1 MNFTSDWH
9 SYTIPI
15 WEAVV
20 LPRLKPG
27 PRRML
32 ELGSY
37 EGRSAAWALD
47 NVVAGGELV
56 CVDSWKVADIEARFD
71 ENVGSRVTKI
81 KGHITSVLV
90 GMASAGERFDII
102 YVDGDHDG
110 AAVLENAVL
119 AWMLLARGGLMVF
132 DDYRYHIPQQ
142 FAVGKIDTHF
152 GIDAF
157 LTCYCLRMQILHRAA
172 QVIVAKV

>member
-9 SYTIPI
+9 SHTIPI

-47 NVVAGGELV
+47 NVVAGGELA
-56 CVDSWKVADIEARFD
+56 CVDTWSVRGTESRFD
-71 ENVGSRVTKI
+71 QNVGGRAKKI

-90 GMASAGERFDII
+90 GMADAGERFDVI
-102 YVDGDHDG
+102 YIDGDHDG

-119 AWMLLARGGLMVF
+119 SWMLLPPGGILVF
-132 DDYRYHIPQQ
+132 DDYRYVNPQQ
-142 FAVGKIDTHF
+142 WAVGRIDPHF

-157 LTCYCLRMQILHRAA
+157 LTCYCLKMQILHRAA
-172 QVIVAKV
+172 QVIVVKV

>member
-20 LPRLKPG
+20 LPRLKGG

-47 NVVAGGELV
+47 NVVAAGELV
-56 CVDSWKVADIEARFD
+56 CVDNWRVPDIEARFD
-71 ENVGSRVTKI
+71 QNVGSRVTKI

-90 GMASAGERFDII
+90 GMADAGEKYDLI
-102 YVDGDHDG
+102 YIDGDHDG
-110 AAVLENAVL
+110 AAIIENAVL
-119 AWMLLARGGLMVF
+119 AWMLISAGGILVF
-132 DDYRYHIPQQ
+132 DDYRYHNPQQ
-142 FAVGKIDTHF
+142 FAVGKIDPHF

-157 LTCYCLRMQILHRAA
+157 LTCYCLRMQVLHRAA

>member
-56 CVDSWKVADIEARFD
+56 CVDNWRVGDIEARFD
-71 ENVGSRVTKI
+71 ENVGGRVTKI
-81 KGHITSVLV
+81 KGHITSALV
-90 GMASAGERFDII
+90 RMAHAGERYDLI
-102 YVDGDHDG
+102 YIDGDHDG
-110 AAVLENAVL
+110 CAVLENAAL
-119 AWMLLARGGLMVF
+119 SWMLLPPGGVLVF
-132 DDYRYHIPQQ
+132 DDYRYHNPQQ
-142 FAVGKIDTHF
+142 FAVGKIDPHF

-157 LTCYCLRMQILHRAA
+157 LTCYCLKMQILHRAA
-172 QVIVAKV
+172 QVIVVKV